1 MKKSSFLIVNPVS
14 GCYSEN
20 RLKAVEAL
28 LKDGGLSVETFLTK
42 GPGDAK
48 TFAGDICR
56 NVAEP
61 FIIAAGGDGTVN
73 GVLNGLLPGKSTL
86 AVLPLGTANVLAREL
101 AINSAEEAVS
111 RIIRGDTRPL
121 TVGVLEGEAG
131 ERRFLLMAG
140 IGLDGAVVENV
151 RLGEKRLIGKGA
163 YVLSALRQ
171 MARWEKR
178 SFEVIAGGRII
189 HCHSLIVCNAAR
201 YGGDFVVAPAADIF
215 SFGLQA
221 VCMTGTSRSSYLRLI
236 LDVAGGRTGEN
247 PDITILADGEI
258 IVKGD
263 RAIQVDGDF
272 FGKAPVR
279 IKALQGFTRLIV

>member
-1 MKKSSFLIVNPVS
+1 MTKSSFLIVNPVS
-14 GCYSEN
+14 GGYSES
-20 RLKAVEAL
+20 RLKAVKAHFEA
-28 LKDGGLSVETFLTK
+28 GGLRVETLLTT

-48 TFAGDICR
+48 TFTEDICR

-73 GVLNGLLPGKSTL
+73 GVLNGLQPGKSTL

-111 RIIRGDTRPL
+111 RIIQGDTRPL

-140 IGLDGAVVENV
+140 IGLDGAIVENV
-151 RLGEKRLIGKGA
+151 RFREKRLIGKGA
-163 YVLSALRQ
+163 YVLSAFRQ
-171 MARWEKR
+171 MARWKE
-178 SFEVIAGGRII
+178 SGFEVIAGDRII

-201 YGGDFVVAPAADIF
+201 YGGNFVVAPAADLF
-215 SFGLQA
+215 SPGFQA
-221 VCMTGTSRSSYLRLI
+221 VCMTGTSRFSYLRLI
-236 LDVAGGRTGEN
+236 LDVMGGKIREN
-247 PDITILADGEI
+247 PDITILTNGEI

-263 RAIQVDGDF
+263 RAIQVDGDY
-272 FGKAPVR
+272 FGKAPAR
-279 IKALQGFTRLIV
+279 IRAVAGFARLIV